1 MRRMILGLMLLTA
14 PAAAQVSA
22 NSNIGSNIGL
32 GQYPGPNCTKPAA
45 PVAPSSS
52 DKANPDGFNIKV
64 RQYNAAVL
72 GYNDAIKNFND
83 CMNFYVANG
92 NADMQRIKQK
102 LDDAIAAAN
111 AR

>member
-22 NSNIGSNIGL
+22 GSNIGL
-32 GQYPGPNCTKPAA
+32 NQYPGPNCTRPAV

-64 RQYNAAVL
+64 RQYNTAVL
-72 GYNDAIKNFND
+72 GYNAAIKNFND
-83 CMNFYVANG
+83 CMNGYVANG

-102 LDDAIAAAN
+102 LDKAVAAAN
-111 AR
+111 VR